1 MTSGEPERRPARAA
15 LTARLL
21 LIAAIAVAG
30 GVIVALFL
38 VGMRVGAAGTGAPVP
53 SPVAPSSPEP
63 TPTPTPTP
71 TTVPGS
77 APPGPVA
84 AGVHAWDDL
93 GGGECLSGY
102 TSPWAEEFTV
112 VDCAAS
118 PSAQLVTTGVFAEPA
133 TAAFPGE
140 AELHSRLNLLC
151 TAPAVLDDDASGITD
166 LVWQGSY
173 PVDAAEWAAGDR
185 RYYCFFSRSTG
196 EPLPGSVAAAPAG

>member
-38 VGMRVGAAGTGAPVP
+38 VGMRVGAAGSGAPVP
-53 SPVAPSSPEP
+53 SPVAPSSPE
-63 TPTPTPTP
+63 PTPTP

-151 TAPAVLDDDASGITD
+151 TAPAVLDDAASGITD

-196 EPLPGSVAAAPAG
+196 EPLPGSVAAAPVG